1 MNIPTTSGQG
11 PAACTDYQSLYS
23 ARTGKSTFEQ
33 TLAQT
38 QSSSFSLTTSEGDL
52 VTLSSLSQNYQYTH
66 AIGWFNPA
74 SSGVNYASNAT
85 SAEAMGIS
93 VQGDLN
99 EQELADITRL
109 VGELTSI
116 ASTFFSGD
124 HEAAM
129 AKAMDFGEMP
139 MGSVSSFSASF
150 SRQTVTQTRITSHQ
164 PLPAMADLNDLN
176 LKDLY
181 ETLGTN
187 TNGEVDYA
195 EMLEARWRQIL
206 KALDEMKAHELDGLF
221 ARRET
226 PLPEEPVEIE
236 DLNAM
241 AEAPQ
246 PAASEVPPVLRKAD
260 PTNLP
265 LPAEERVAQQMLAQ
279 VEELLASHPKLS
291 PFAGP
296 LAAIAM
302 EKAAGKSEQP
312 DTAKAFAALQNS
324 FRNRLHQWFLP
335 AEPPATS
342 GPLTTA

>member
-1 MNIPTTSGQG
+1 MNIPAQSGQG
-11 PAACTDYQSLYS
+11 PVASNDYQSLYS
-23 ARTGKSTFEQ
+23 ARSGKSTFEQ

-38 QSSSFSLTTSEGDL
+38 QSSSFSLTTAEGDQ

-74 SSGVNYASNAT
+74 SSGVNYASSST

-99 EQELADITRL
+99 AQELADITRL

-124 HEAAM
+124 HEEAM
-129 AKAMDFGEMP
+129 TRAMDFGEMS

-181 ETLGTN
+181 DTLGT
-187 TNGEVDYA
+187 GPGKELDYA
-195 EMLEARWRQIL
+195 EMLEARWQQIL
-206 KALDEMKAHELDGLF
+206 KALDEMKEKELDGLF
-221 ARRET
+221 ARREK
-226 PLPEEPVEIE
+226 PVEI
-236 DLNAM
+236 DGLNAM

-246 PAASEVPPVLRKAD
+246 PVASE
-260 PTNLP
+260 P
-265 LPAEERVAQQMLAQ
+265 LPVPRKTTDLPIPTAERVAQQMLTR
-279 VEELLASHPKLS
+279 VEELLTNHPKLS

-296 LAAIAM
+296 LAATAM
-302 EKAAGKSEQP
+302 EKAAGRSEQP
-312 DTAKAFAALQNS
+312 DTAKSFTALQNA
-324 FRNRLHQWFLP
+324 FRNRLYQWFLP

-342 GPLTTA
+342 GPLTSA